1 MLSTIENKLTVGF
14 LVVVLASFLIAGGVG
29 AYLFND
35 FIQTNIQ
42 DDVVHDLDVA
52 DAIFQNHLVQ
62 IENMISQNSVSS
74 RIRNSLL
81 DNDSAMLRQNLDD
94 IYHEKFSDELDI
106 LTVTDNNGIV
116 VARARNPALFGDSM
130 ADNDLISHALTDMT
144 VSSIE
149 IMTREELLKEN
160 RSLADQAYMEFTST
174 PKAKPRPEDNSTSG
188 MVLIAAAPIHDD
200 DGNVIGVLYGAD
212 LINRD
217 YKIVDEI
224 KNALYKDKIYNDR
237 DMGTTTIFQEDFR
250 ISTNVPTDTGE
261 RAITTRVSQEVN
273 EAVLEGGEYWKDR
286 AFVVNTWYVTAYKPI
301 KNFDGEIIGIL
312 YVGILEQP
320 YIDAGLRILG
330 IYLLYLLSGFVL
342 SMFIAHYYSKII
354 TQPINKLIKGTEAIP
369 KGEFEE
375 IDVGT
380 KDEIGKLA
388 DSFNVMAK
396 DLQRTMGELISSKNE
411 VETIFKSISDVASA
425 QDMDMRIIFTN
436 ELAKEIYGEDVV
448 GNFCYQ
454 VYEGRNEI
462 CEDCPAIK
470 SLETGE
476 VMRLVHSQMDKD
488 GMEHFYEITG
498 SPLKDEYKRIIGTLA
513 IRRDVTEQ
521 KRSNELKDLFTDILR
536 HDLLNP
542 AGIVKGYAEVLL
554 NMEEDEKKIRA
565 LQTIERN
572 NEKMINMIEIAAK
585 FAKLETVEELE
596 FEEMDIG
603 AIFKGVVENF
613 RPKLNEKQMILEFA
627 AEGIYPANVNP
638 VIEEVFANL
647 LSNAIKYCPVE
658 SKIIIDILDSGE
670 EWKVTVTDFGEGIS
684 DEDKPKVFTRFK
696 RVGKGSVKGTGLG
709 LAIVKKII
717 VLHGGSVGIEDNPE
731 GRGSVF
737 WVTVK
742 KACEQFQNF

>member
-1 MLSTIENKLTVGF
+1 MWITIEKKLTVGF
-14 LVVVLASFLIAGGVG
+14 LVVLLVSFLIAGGVG
-29 AYLFND
+29 VYLFND
-35 FIQTNIQ
+35 FVQTNIQ

-52 DAIFQNHLVQ
+52 DAIFQNHLIQ
-62 IENMISQNSVSS
+62 TENIVSCGSLFS
-74 RIRNSLL
+74 RIRDPLIY
-81 DNDSAMLRQNLDD
+81 NDSAILRQNLDD
-94 IYHEKFSDELDI
+94 IYDERFSDKFDI

-130 ADNDLISHALTDMT
+130 ADNDLISHALTGMT

-160 RSLADQAYMEFTST
+160 QSLADQAYMEFTPT

-217 YKIVDEI
+217 YEIVDEI
-224 KNALYKDKIYNDR
+224 KNALYKGKIYNDR
-237 DMGTTTIFQEDFR
+237 DIGTTTIFQEDFR
-250 ISTNVPTDTGE
+250 ISTNVLTDTGE

-301 KNFDGEIIGIL
+301 KNFDDEIIGIL

-320 YIDAGLRILG
+320 YIDAGLKILG

-342 SMFIAHYYSKII
+342 SMFIARYYSKII
-354 TQPINKLIKGTEAIP
+354 TQPINKLIRGTEAIP

-388 DSFNVMAK
+388 ESFNVMAE
-396 DLQRTMGELISSKNE
+396 DLQKTMGELISSKNE

-436 ELAKEIYGEDVV
+436 ELAKEIYGEDIV

-572 NEKMINMIEIAAK
+572 NKKIIDMIEIAAK

-603 AIFKGVVENF
+603 TIFKGVVENF
-613 RPKLNEKQMILEFA
+613 RLKLKEKQMILEFA

-647 LSNAIKYCPVE
+647 LSNAIKYCPEE

-684 DEDKPKVFTRFK
+684 DEDKPKLFERFK
-696 RVGKGSVKGTGLG
+696 RVGKGGVKGTGLG

-717 VLHGGSVGIEDNPE
+717 MLHGGEVGVEDNPA
-731 GRGSVF
+731 GQGSVF
-737 WVTVK
+737 WVTVRK
-742 KACEQFQNF
+742 G

>member
-1 MLSTIENKLTVGF
+1 MRSTIEKKLIVGF
-14 LVVVLASFLIAGGVG
+14 MIVLLVSFLFAGGVG
-29 AYLFND
+29 SYLFND

-52 DAIFQNHLVQ
+52 DTIFQNHLIQ
-62 IENMISQNSVSS
+62 IKDMASYNSISP
-74 RIRNSLL
+74 RIRDTLL
-81 DNDSAMLRQNLDD
+81 DNNSVLLRQNLVD
-94 IYHEKFSDELDI
+94 IYNERCSDKLDI
-106 LTVTDNNGIV
+106 LIVTDNNGIV
-116 VARARNPALFGDSM
+116 MARAKNPALFGDSM
-130 ADNDLISHALTDMT
+130 AENDLISHALTGMT

-160 RSLADQAYMEFTST
+160 KLLADQAYMEFTPT
-174 PKAKPRPEDNSTSG
+174 PKAKPKYEDNSTSG
-188 MVLIAAAPIHDD
+188 MVLVAAAPIHDD
-200 DGNVIGVLYGAD
+200 NGYVIGVLYGAD

-224 KNALYKDKIYNDR
+224 KNALYKGKIYNDR
-237 DMGTTTIFQEDFR
+237 DVGTTTIFQEDFR
-250 ISTNVPTDTGE
+250 ISTNVLTDTGE
-261 RAITTRVSQEVN
+261 RAITTRVSEEVN

-301 KNFDGEIIGIL
+301 KNVDGEIIGML
-312 YVGILEQP
+312 SVGILEQP
-320 YIDAGLRILG
+320 YIDVALRILG
-330 IYLLYLLSGFVL
+330 IYLFYLLSGLIL
-342 SMFIAHYYSKII
+342 SMFIARYYSRII
-354 TQPINKLIKGTEAIP
+354 TRPINKLISGTEAIS
-369 KGEFEE
+369 KGEFEK

-388 DSFNVMAK
+388 ESFNVMAE
-396 DLQRTMGELISSKNE
+396 DLQKTMGKLISSKNE
-411 VETIFKSISDVASA
+411 IETIFESISDIASA
-425 QDMDMRIIFTN
+425 QDMDMKIIFTN
-436 ELAKEIYGEDVV
+436 QQAKEIYGEDVV
-448 GNFCYQ
+448 GKFCYQ
-454 VYEGRNEI
+454 VYEGRNEV

-470 SLETGE
+470 SLKTGE

-488 GMEHFYEITG
+488 EIEHYYEITG
-498 SPLKDEYKRIIGTLA
+498 SPLKDEYKRIIGTLV
-513 IRRDVTEQ
+513 IRRDITEQ

-554 NMEEDEKKIRA
+554 NMEEDKKKIRA
-565 LQTIERN
+565 LRTIERN
-572 NEKMINMIEIAAK
+572 NEKIINIIEIAAK
-585 FAKLETVEELE
+585 FAKLETVDELE
-596 FEEMDIG
+596 FKEMDIG

-613 RPKLNEKQMILEFA
+613 RLNLKEKQMILEFA

-647 LSNAIKYCPVE
+647 LSNAIKYCPAE

-670 EWKVTVTDFGEGIS
+670 EWKVTVTDFGEGVS
-684 DEDKPKVFTRFK
+684 DENKPNLFERFK
-696 RVGKGSVKGTGLG
+696 RVSKGSVRGTGLG
-709 LAIVKKII
+709 LSIVKKII

-742 KACEQFQNF
+742 KS

>member
-1 MLSTIENKLTVGF
+1 MWRTIEKKLIFGF
-14 LVVVLASFLIAGGVG
+14 LVVLLVSFLIAGGVG
-29 AYLFND
+29 VYLFND
-35 FIQTNIQ
+35 FVQTNIQ

-52 DAIFQNHLVQ
+52 DTIFQNHLIQ
-62 IENMISQNSVSS
+62 TKNMVSHNSVSP
-74 RIRNSLL
+74 RIRDPLL
-81 DNDSAMLRQNLDD
+81 DNNSALLRQNLGD
-94 IYHEKFSDELDI
+94 IYYERFSDKLDI
-106 LTVTDNNGIV
+106 LIVTDNNGIV

-160 RSLADQAYMEFTST
+160 RSLADQAYMEFTPT
-174 PKAKPRPEDNSTSG
+174 PKAKPRYEDNSTSG
-188 MVLIAAAPIHDD
+188 MVLIAAAPIYDN

-250 ISTNVPTDTGE
+250 ISTNVLTDTGE

-330 IYLLYLLSGFVL
+330 IYLVYLLSGFIL
-342 SMFIAHYYSKII
+342 SMFISRYYAKTI

-388 DSFNVMAK
+388 ESFNVMAE
-396 DLQRTMGELISSKNE
+396 DLQKTMGELISSKNE

-436 ELAKEIYGEDVV
+436 ELAKEIYGDDVV

-572 NEKMINMIEIAAK
+572 NERIINMIEIAAK

-613 RPKLNEKQMILEFA
+613 RLKLNEKQMILEFA

-684 DEDKPKVFTRFK
+684 DEDKPKLFERFK

-717 VLHGGSVGIEDNPE
+717 VLHGGEVGVEDNPA
-731 GRGSVF
+731 GQGSVF

-742 KACEQFQNF
+742 KHKI

>member
-1 MLSTIENKLTVGF
+1 MWGTIEKKLIVGF
-14 LVVVLASFLIAGGVG
+14 LVVLLVSFLIAGGVG
-29 AYLFND
+29 VYLFND
-35 FIQTNIQ
+35 LVQTSIQ

-52 DAIFQNHLVQ
+52 DAIFQNYLIQ
-62 IENMISQNSVSS
+62 TENMVSYSSVSP
-74 RIRNSLL
+74 RIRDPLFE
-81 DNDSAMLRQNLDD
+81 NDSAMLRQNLDN
-94 IYHEKFSDELDI
+94 IYSDKFSDKLDI
-106 LTVTDNNGIV
+106 LTVTDNNGII

-130 ADNDLISHALTDMT
+130 ADNDLISHALTGMT

-160 RSLADQAYMEFTST
+160 QSLADQAHIEFTPT
-174 PKAKPRPEDNSTSG
+174 PKAKPISEDNSTSG

-224 KNALYKDKIYNDR
+224 KNALYKGEIYNDR

-250 ISTNVPTDTGE
+250 ISTNVLTDTGE

-273 EAVLEGGEYWKDR
+273 EAVLESGEYWKDR

-320 YIDAGLRILG
+320 YTDAGLRILG
-330 IYLLYLLSGFVL
+330 IYLFYLLSGFVL
-342 SMFIAHYYSKII
+342 SMLISRYYAKGII
-354 TQPINKLIKGTEAIP
+354 QPINKLINGTEAIS
-369 KGEFEE
+369 KGEFEK

-388 DSFNVMAK
+388 ESFNIMAE
-396 DLQRTMGELISSKNE
+396 DLQKTMGELISSKNE
-411 VETIFKSISDVASA
+411 IETILKSISDVASA

-436 ELAKEIYGEDVV
+436 GQANEIYGEDIV
-448 GNFCYQ
+448 GKFCYQ

-462 CEDCPAIK
+462 CEDCPAIR

-476 VMRLVHSQMDKD
+476 VIRLVHSQMDKD
-488 GMEHFYEITG
+488 EMEHFYEITG
-498 SPLKDEYKRIIGTLA
+498 SPLKDEYKRIIGTLE
-513 IRRDVTEQ
+513 IRRDITEQ

-542 AGIVKGYAEVLL
+542 AGIIKGYAEVML
-554 NMEEDEKKIRA
+554 NMEEDGKKIRA
-565 LQTIERN
+565 LRTIERN
-572 NEKMINMIEIAAK
+572 NEKIINMIEIAAK

-613 RPKLNEKQMILEFA
+613 RPKLKEKQMILEFA

-638 VIEEVFANL
+638 VIEEVFTNL
-647 LSNAIKYCPVE
+647 LSNAIKYCPEE

-670 EWKVTVTDFGEGIS
+670 EWKVTVTDFGVGIS
-684 DEDKPKVFTRFK
+684 DEDKTKVFTRFK

-731 GRGSVF
+731 GRGTVF

-742 KACEQFQNF
+742 KA